1 VQRRGPFPAAP
12 AANAFVAPEAG
23 LTTPWQRYDGWRIG
37 GQT

>member
-1 VQRRGPFPAAP
+1 VQRRGHLPAVP
-12 AANAFVAPEAG
+12 VVNAAASEAK